1 MAGIAAAE
9 GRATEAAGAAE
20 GEDVMGVK
28 VRDDPPGSGVWFI
41 FVNHKGKRFAK
52 KVGGDKRVA
61 NQIAKEVERQLAKGD
76 LGLLPKEESTV
87 PTVETYSERF
97 LASIEHTLKFTTY
110 TDYETNLRLRI
121 LPALGPK
128 RLDQLTRQDIKE
140 FALGL
145 RRDGTKARNA
155 RKTIAT
161 LSSLLSE
168 AVDDGHME
176 ANPAAGLKKVF
187 RSPEFKAGETRRSV
201 NPLTREELAHLL
213 TTADTHAIERAGKTV
228 HPYRAHGAFLLLL
241 ARTGLRLGEA
251 IAVRWGDLDRHSGFL
266 EVHRACV
273 RGRIT
278 TPKNKK
284 SRRVDLSTQ
293 LRDTLADLWANRFER
308 FVAIDAEAQ
317 AALEAKRATALDAYV
332 FSEGERPMDPDNFR
346 RRIFEPLLT
355 IAKMR
360 RCTIKD
366 LRHTYASQM
375 IAAGKELHYIQE
387 QLGHHSPAFTLS
399 VYGHLLPRN
408 RRGEVDCL
416 DDQPGSFRKPA
427 ASTISSDAE
436 LRDAT
441 PQPVKIAGDL
451 ARPA

>member
-1 MAGIAAAE
+1 
-9 GRATEAAGAAE
+9 
-20 GEDVMGVK
+20 MGVK

-52 KVGGDKRVA
+52 KVGTDKRVA
-61 NQIAKEVERQLAKGD
+61 NSIAKQVERQLAAGD

-87 PTVETYSERF
+87 PTVEKYSERF
-97 LASIEHTLKFTTY
+97 LAAIEHTLKYTTY

-128 RLDQLTRQDIKE
+128 RLDQLTRLDVKE

-145 RRDGTKARNA
+145 RRGGTKARNV

-187 RSPEFKAGETRRSV
+187 RSPEFRGSEGRRTV

-213 TTADTHAIERAGKTV
+213 ETAQTHSIERAGKTV
-228 HPYRAHGAFLLLL
+228 HPYRAHAPFLLLL

-251 IAVRWGDLDRHSGFL
+251 IGLVWGALDLHSGFL
-266 EVHRACV
+266 EVQRACV

-284 SRRVDLSTQ
+284 ARRVDLSTQ
-293 LRDTLADLWANRFER
+293 LRKTLRELWADRFER
-308 FVAIDAEAQ
+308 VVGIDAEAQ
-317 AALEAKRATALDAYV
+317 AALETKRATALDAYV
-332 FSEGERPMDPDNFR
+332 FGEGERPMDPDNFR
-346 RRIFEPLLT
+346 SRIFEPLLT
-355 IAKMR
+355 VAKMR
-360 RCTIKD
+360 KCTIKD

-387 QLGHHSPAFTLS
+387 QLGHHSPALTLS
-399 VYGHLLPRN
+399 VYGHLLPRD

-416 DDQPGSFRKPA
+416 DDQPASFRKPG
-427 ASTISSDAE
+427 ASTVSEVNSDGLSESEKPLA
-436 LRDAT
+436 A
-441 PQPVKIAGDL
+441 QGVFQ